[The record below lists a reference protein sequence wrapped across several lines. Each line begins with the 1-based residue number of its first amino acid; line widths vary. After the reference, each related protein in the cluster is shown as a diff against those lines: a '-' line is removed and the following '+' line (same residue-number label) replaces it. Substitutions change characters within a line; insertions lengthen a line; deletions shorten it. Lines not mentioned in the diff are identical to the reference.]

1 MLVKQN
7 QKSPYFIQVLPLLAL
22 STLFDTCDVRNNII
36 YVALL
41 KLSKALLLTSD
52 THYKRI

>member
-41 KLSKALLLTSD
+41 KLSKALL
-52 THYKRI
+52 